1 MRSGYS
7 RCSETSFHL
16 MKYLIKSD
24 IGYWIIV
31 VLLTATGCSGSEKTV
46 SQSYA
51 LSAPSEIIAEQ
62 IDDCRVKIS

>member
-1 MRSGYS
+1 
-7 RCSETSFHL
+7 

-62 IDDCRVKIS
+62 IDDCRVKSVGKTTAKEKAASPCG